1 MAKHNTTKRNGNS
14 GQQGQKARSGLFK
27 RAMVALIAAACAFS
41 LGFFV
46 RGESQLL
53 HSLGF
58 VGAGITGDDKPA
70 AQTQNANNSLGSRIA
85 EVEKILDEDS
95 VETYELDSATSALL
109 EALATTA
116 DDPYMRYYT
125 PLQYDELTRD
135 VADTGS
141 YSGVGVLFAE
151 YNGRAYA
158 VDVFDGSPAQ
168 QANVQE
174 GDVVVAIDGNRD
186 HDWTI
191 AEVTTALKRSSGQDV
206 VITWRHPASLDD
218 TTGPVYT
225 TTLACEDL
233 SIPNIDIELID
244 GVGYIKLRQITQ
256 TSSKLMESA
265 FRKLDA
271 QGAIAYV
278 IDVRDNPGGFL
289 TQAVNIADLLLRSGT
304 IVRIETQGADDTTK
318 SATTNTTVTDKP
330 VVVLVNG
337 NTAASAEV
345 LTAALQDNQRAT
357 VVGQNTLGKGSVQVT
372 RELSFGGALRYT
384 AAFYKSP
391 LDYAFDKVGIMPDI
405 TVKLSETEDN
415 QLAIAL
421 ETAQNLASSES

>member
-1 MAKHNTTKRNGNS
+1 MAKHDTSKSKEPSERKERRALS
-14 GQQGQKARSGLFK
+14 GFFK
-27 RAMVALIAAACAFS
+27 QAMIALIIVACAFS
-41 LGFFV
+41 IGFFI
-46 RGESQLL
+46 RGEGQLL
-53 HSLGF
+53 HDLGF
-58 VGAGITGDDKPA
+58 VGSGIGGDDKPVT
-70 AQTQNANNSLGSRIA
+70 QTQNANNSLGSRIA

-125 PLQYDELTRD
+125 PLQYDELTRE
-135 VADTGS
+135 AANTGS

-151 YNGRAYA
+151 YNGQAYA

-191 AEVTTALKRSSGQDV
+191 AEVTAALKRASGQDV
-206 VITWRHPASLDD
+206 VITWKRPASLDD
-218 TTGPVYT
+218 ATGLEFT

-233 SIPNIDIELID
+233 SIPNVDIETID
-244 GVGYIKLRQITQ
+244 NIGYIKLRQITQ
-256 TSSKLMESA
+256 NSSKLMESA
-265 FRKLDA
+265 LKKLEA
-271 QGAIAYV
+271 QGVDAFVVDI
-278 IDVRDNPGGFL
+278 RDNPGGFL
-289 TQAVNIADLLLRSGT
+289 TQAVNIADLFLRSGT
-304 IVRIETQGADDTTK
+304 IVRIETKDADATTK
-318 SATTNTTVTDKP
+318 SATSNTTVTDKP
-330 VVVLVNG
+330 VVMLVNG
-337 NTAASAEV
+337 NTAASAEA

-405 TVKLSETEDN
+405 TVKLSESEDN

-421 ETAQNLASSES
+421 ETAYNLANS

>member
-1 MAKHNTTKRNGNS
+1 MAKHGTSRFDEPSDRK
-14 GQQGQKARSGLFK
+14 GQKARFGLFK
-27 RAMVALIAAACAFS
+27 QAMLALIAVACAFAV
-41 LGFFV
+41 GFFV
-46 RGESQLL
+46 RGEGQLL
-53 HSLGF
+53 HGLGF
-58 VGAGITGDDKPA
+58 VGAGISGDDKPVA
-70 AQTQNANNSLGSRIA
+70 TNQNANNSLGSRIA
-85 EVEKILDEDS
+85 EVEKILAEDS

-125 PLQYDELTRD
+125 PLQYDELTRE
-135 VADTGS
+135 VANTGS

-151 YNGRAYA
+151 YNGQAYA

-168 QANVQE
+168 QADVQE

-191 AEVTTALKRSSGQDV
+191 AEVTSALKRANGQDV
-206 VITWRHPASLDD
+206 VITWRRAASLDD
-218 TTGPVYT
+218 ATGLEFT

-233 SIPNIDIELID
+233 SIPNVDVETIDD
-244 GVGYIKLRQITQ
+244 VGYIKLRQITQ
-256 TSSKLMESA
+256 NSSKLMESA
-265 FRKLDA
+265 IKKLEA
-271 QGAIAYV
+271 QGVKSFVVDI
-278 IDVRDNPGGFL
+278 RDNPGGFL
-289 TQAVNIADLLLRSGT
+289 TQAVNIADLFLRSGT
-304 IVRIETQGADDTTK
+304 IVRIETQGAGDTTK
-318 SATTNTTVTDKP
+318 SATSSTTVTDKP
-330 VVVLVNG
+330 VVLLVNG
-337 NTAASAEV
+337 NTAASAEA

-357 VVGQNTLGKGSVQVT
+357 VVGQNTLGKESVQVT

-405 TVKLSETEDN
+405 AVKLSESEDN

-421 ETAQNLASSES
+421 ETADNLANSES